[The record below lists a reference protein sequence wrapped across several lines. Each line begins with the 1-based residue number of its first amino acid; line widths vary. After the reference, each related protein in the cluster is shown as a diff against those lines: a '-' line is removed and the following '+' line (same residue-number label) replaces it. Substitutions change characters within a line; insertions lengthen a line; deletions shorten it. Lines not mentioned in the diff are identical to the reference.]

1 MTLFSLVDYNGQF
14 DLEEIQIFQ
23 VAALRQHWMSSLPSV
38 SPLVFEDPQKNLVTV
53 TRPLGRRPSG

>member
-1 MTLFSLVDYNGQF
+1 
-14 DLEEIQIFQ
+14 LEEIQIFQ